1 MEATVPVLLEWR
13 EAVAVLRFNRPD
25 QMNALTGG
33 MVEQIIDALDA
44 IEKNADCRALILCG
58 SGGNFMAGADI
69 KDYAQQS
76 GQAFQGFQDSAAR
89 IYPRLEAMA
98 IPVIAAVEGYALGGG
113 FEIALACD
121 LIVAHPAASLGLPE
135 VKLGLVPGG
144 GGTQRLARKIGPNRA
159 ADLLMTGRFVAAPEL
174 LQWGVVNRVSENV
187 LEEALALAGQIARH
201 PAGAVAS
208 IKRLNQSA
216 WTEGGSLEAGL
227 AAEREAVCALF
238 LTGDGMERIRAFVE
252 RSERRK
258 ARQPK

>member
-1 MEATVPVLLEWR
+1 MTTENSIVLEMR
-13 EAVAVLRFNRPD
+13 ESVAILRFNRPD

-33 MVEQIIDALDA
+33 MVEQIISTLDA
-44 IEKNADCRALILCG
+44 IEKNTDCRALVLCG
-58 SGGNFMAGADI
+58 SSGNFMAGADI
-69 KDYAQQS
+69 KDYARQS
-76 GQAFQGFQDSAAR
+76 AQAFQDFQDSAAR

-121 LIVAHPAASLGLPE
+121 LIVAHPAANLGLPE

-159 ADLLMTGRFVAAPEL
+159 ADLLLTGRFIPATEL
-174 LQWGVVNRVSENV
+174 LQWGVVNRVSDTV
-187 LEEALALAGQIARH
+187 LDEALALAQQIAKH

-208 IKRLNQSA
+208 IKRLNKIA
-216 WTEGGSLEAGL
+216 WMEGAGLSAGL
-227 AAEREAVCALF
+227 AVERDAVCSLF

-258 ARQPK
+258 AKAS